1 MKLKSKVS
9 YLILNQTTL
18 TAKVGNVPE
27 TKEAGLMTP
36 SEASWKSS
44 RMSELPVIQL
54 HTYQGEIQR

>member
-36 SEASWKSS
+36 SEAS
-44 RMSELPVIQL
+44 
-54 HTYQGEIQR
+54 